1 MMDIN
6 IISPHASIYKDP
18 LFAYNKAW
26 NNDSL
31 GNGKFQTKDTIESK
45 KFRSINTKEMLDNLK
60 RSMNVYQE
68 PELSVNDD
76 RTGYY
81 EGTTGTNQR
90 SSAERQYKAGA

>member
-18 LFAYNKAW
+18 LFAYNKAR
-26 NNDSL
+26 NNHSL
-31 GNGKFQTKDTIESK
+31 GHGKFQTNDTIDSK

-68 PELSVNDD
+68 PELSINDNG
-76 RTGYY
+76 TGCY

-90 SSAERQYKAGA
+90 SSVERQYQGT